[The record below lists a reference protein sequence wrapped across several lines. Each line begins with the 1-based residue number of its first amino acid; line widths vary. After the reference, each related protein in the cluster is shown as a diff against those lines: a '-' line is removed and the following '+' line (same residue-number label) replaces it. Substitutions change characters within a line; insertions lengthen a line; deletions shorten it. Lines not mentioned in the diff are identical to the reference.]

1 MIMMDNQINSDFFNE
16 IKARFMD
23 VDPEEVLAKARKK
36 GLNVFAIRDFRDKK
50 NDYGQ
55 IEDLMREYVDSS
67 SSSNAL
73 TGISTGLGGFTTAV
87 TLGSLDLASVS
98 LILYRLSQQLAIL
111 NGLDLNE
118 AMNKKKAQEIYFT
131 TLGFNAATQSLLR
144 KKLLRATSMASTK
157 SASKNMLLK
166 FIVITSKMLGMK
178 LSYKS
183 AGRMIPIIGGA
194 AGAWINY
201 TYTREAGDQMIKAY
215 KKDYFRERV

>member
-73 TGISTGLGGFTTAV
+73 TGLSTGLGGFTTAV

>member
-16 IKARFMD
+16 IRARFMD

>member
-1 MIMMDNQINSDFFNE
+1 MDNQIDLDFFNE
-16 IKARFMD
+16 IKARFID
-23 VDPEEVLAKARKK
+23 VDPEEVLAKARIK
-36 GLNVFAIRDFRDKK
+36 GLNVFEIQDFRNKK

-55 IEDLMREYVDSS
+55 IESLMREYVDSS

-98 LILYRLSQQLAIL
+98 LMLYRLSQQLAIL

-118 AMNKKKAQEIYFT
+118 ALNKNKAQKIYFT

-157 SASKNMLLK
+157 SASKNILLK
-166 FIVITSKMLGMK
+166 FIVITSKMLGRK

-201 TYTREAGDQMIKAY
+201 TYTREAGYQMIKAY
-215 KKDYFRERV
+215 KKDYFQEPA